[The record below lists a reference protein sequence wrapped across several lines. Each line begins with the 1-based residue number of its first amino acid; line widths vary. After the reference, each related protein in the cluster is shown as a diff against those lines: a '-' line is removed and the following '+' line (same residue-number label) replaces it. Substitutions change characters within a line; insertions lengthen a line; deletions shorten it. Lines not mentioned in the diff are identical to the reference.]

1 MNPAFHRK
9 CLKDFMDNFNN
20 VCDIFDSPGYRVVDA
35 GKLADQYAAG
45 IYKSHF
51 GSYESSVLYYQYPR
65 Y

>member
-1 MNPAFHRK
+1 
-9 CLKDFMDNFNN
+9 MDNFNN

-51 GSYESSVLYYQYPR
+51 GSYESSVLYYQYPS